1 VTKSGAG
8 KRILF
13 LIGEREFISVQ
24 ERLFHIPSKL
34 AKAGFLV
41 DVVTYNKEIFEK
53 AESFFKNS
61 VNINK
66 ILLQSTP
73 LVWSPQQRDDFVR
86 IYIKH
91 TYDLFIPGTDLKYWK
106 TSAFDDFRGHIAS
119 HAFSGLES
127 GYDLLIMPLPSFD
140 EPPSTE
146 CDVFYSTFIFYAKER
161 KIPVAGL
168 QIYPVIHT
176 PLIYKKFLDYFIV
189 KEDFEKEYYHK
200 SGIENNKIF
209 VLDALE
215 DNYCLST
222 IEDIYRN
229 LVFDEQINIGKDE
242 IGILIVNHPKYRP
255 QIKEALEALS
265 QLNIKKSV
273 FFLQRGYDV
282 RELSEEKIIEEIIK
296 PSLERV
302 GGRYYVV
309 KEGALVKLLMLCDV
323 IIATTYI
330 IPLSFAAKYNK
341 LAIVFNPLKYAITLE
356 EGVSFLNDKKTL
368 IKAIAA
374 HFSEKQKYNSIV
386 DIVKRM
392 IG

>member
-1 VTKSGAG
+1 
-8 KRILF
+8 
-13 LIGEREFISVQ
+13 
-24 ERLFHIPSKL
+24 
-34 AKAGFLV
+34 
-41 DVVTYNKEIFEK
+41 
-53 AESFFKNS
+53 
-61 VNINK
+61 
-66 ILLQSTP
+66 
-73 LVWSPQQRDDFVR
+73 
-86 IYIKH
+86 
-91 TYDLFIPGTDLKYWK
+91 
-106 TSAFDDFRGHIAS
+106 
-119 HAFSGLES
+119 
-127 GYDLLIMPLPSFD
+127 
-140 EPPSTE
+140 
-146 CDVFYSTFIFYAKER
+146 
-161 KIPVAGL
+161 
-168 QIYPVIHT
+168 
-176 PLIYKKFLDYFIV
+176 
-189 KEDFEKEYYHK
+189 
-200 SGIENNKIF
+200 
-209 VLDALE
+209 
-215 DNYCLST
+215 
-222 IEDIYRN
+222 
-229 LVFDEQINIGKDE
+229 
-242 IGILIVNHPKYRP
+242 LIVNHPKYRP